1 VALLSL
7 AIGVVTAGSDFQFDK
22 LKHVPLHFEA
32 NCGQTSERVSFLAR
46 GDGYTLFLTPGEV
59 VLATPPGVLRMRLAG
74 ANLAARV
81 EPQQELPGKSN
92 YFIGNDPARW
102 RRNISNYS
110 KVRYRGV
117 YPGVDVVYYGN
128 QGELEY
134 DFVLAPGRGQT

>member
-1 VALLSL
+1 
-7 AIGVVTAGSDFQFDK
+7 
-22 LKHVPLHFEA
+22 
-32 NCGQTSERVSFLAR
+32 
-46 GDGYTLFLTPGEV
+46 

-102 RRNISNYS
+102 RRDIPNYS
-110 KVRYRGV
+110 KVRYLGV